1 LELDVGAF
9 AADVL
14 QRLWSNGVVA
24 GPLPETRTDVVEVEL
39 DEPELDRGSAP
50 RTSGA
55 GGASGGVRWWLL
67 AATAGVAVFATV
79 LASVLWPRGDERSS
93 LGLRVPDQVGLQWE
107 AEVDVTPIYDV
118 VASDELVVVAAGFD
132 STLIGID
139 AASGEQRWRTVAA
152 PGRVDQLGVVDGV
165 VIGTSRGARRTGLVF
180 GIDAVSGERLWSRF
194 LDTDDVAQVNRSLLV
209 THHGAR
215 PSIAAVDASTGR
227 DVAQVPGLL
236 VAPTWRGE
244 SGRPVRLFDGRLDV
258 LEAVSLETVESLELD
273 AVGLGSESP
282 PSSVHRSEDGYTVA
296 LGSTLAWF
304 ADGKLIDTVELDR
317 PEFVVSVSDATIVT
331 SAGGDDVSGYALRDG
346 QLTRIWTMPGFA
358 MTSGSGAD
366 PGVIYV
372 DQAAG
377 DGSGDHTILLVDASS
392 GRVVWE
398 SDDRLVHPVE
408 LGDNGYV
415 LATEASGSDVAS
427 AVTGHANDGRQLW
440 RLEVEPFSDT
450 YLLDDAITT
459 TFTDISTGVTTLRL
473 FR

>member
-1 LELDVGAF
+1 M
-9 AADVL
+9 
-14 QRLWSNGVVA
+14 A
-24 GPLPETRTDVVEVEL
+24 GPLPETPTDVVEVEL
-39 DEPELDRGSAP
+39 DEPELDRGPAL
-50 RTSGA
+50 RTSGP
-55 GGASGGVRWWLL
+55 GGTSGGVRWWLL
-67 AATAGVAVFATV
+67 AGMAGVVALATV
-79 LASVLWPRGDERSS
+79 LASALWPRGDERSS
-93 LGLRVPDQVGLQWE
+93 LGLRVPDRVDLQWE

-118 VASDELVVVAAGFD
+118 VSSDELVVVAAGFD

-152 PGRVDQLGVVDGV
+152 PGRVDQLAVVDAV
-165 VIGTSRGARRTGLVF
+165 VVGAARGTRRTGLVF
-180 GIDAVSGERLWSRF
+180 GIDAVTGERLWSRY
-194 LDTDDVAQVNRSLLV
+194 LDTDDVAHVSPSLLV

-215 PSIAAVDASTGR
+215 PSIASVDVKTGR
-227 DVAQVPGLL
+227 EVAQVPGLL
-236 VAPTWRGE
+236 VTATRRGE
-244 SGRPVRLFDGRLDV
+244 SGRPVRLVEGRLDV

-273 AVGLGSESP
+273 GVGEGSASP
-282 PSSVHRSEDGYTVA
+282 PWSVHRREDGFVVA

-304 ADGKLIDTVELDR
+304 ADGKLIDSVELDR
-317 PEFVVSVSDATIVT
+317 PEFVVSVADATIVT
-331 SAGGDDVSGYALRDG
+331 SAGGDYVSGYALRDG

-358 MTSGSGAD
+358 MPSGPGAD

-377 DGSGDHTILLVDASS
+377 DGSGDHTIVLVDVTS

-398 SDDRLVHPVE
+398 SDAPQVHPVD

-415 LATEASGSDVAS
+415 LAAEASGADVEP
-427 AVTGHANDGRQLW
+427 AVTGHTNDGRQLW